1 MSDSKPQPA
10 VPPTP
15 DTAPEA
21 RFEWTQSPFES
32 FLEQHFKKMLI
43 VLLAIAAAV
52 GAWLVIRQQRERAAI
67 AQAEAFT
74 GSETLDDYKKVIAN
88 HPGSVAA
95 GSAQLMIANLLA
107 QNNDVAGALD
117 ELKKFTSSFPQHP
130 MVEHAAFRIAA
141 LTAEKDGS
149 EAGVREYESFINRYP
164 NSPLRPLAQ
173 MRKADALVNL
183 GKTDEALAVFD
194 AIQKDS
200 SLFGNEILAQA
211 KERADQVKLKPPTE
225 VEFVPEPDP
234 APAATPASPPSTG
247 LDFDLPTAPDPVL
260 PPANTTNPEPAAAPD
275 APPPAPSAPTDPAPA
290 SPPPASDTTPAPTP
304 QQ

>member
-1 MSDSKPQPA
+1 MSDSKPQPTL
-10 VPPTP
+10 PITP

-43 VLLAIAAAV
+43 VLLAIATAV
-52 GAWLVIRQQRERAAI
+52 GAWLVIRQQRERAVI
-67 AQAEAFT
+67 EQAEAFT

-88 HPGSVAA
+88 HPGTVAA

-107 QNNDVAGALD
+107 QNNDLPGALD
-117 ELKKFTSSFPQHP
+117 ELKKFTSNFPQHP

-149 EAGVREYESFINRYP
+149 EAGVREYETFINRFP

-183 GKTDEALAVFD
+183 GKTDDALAVFD

-200 SLFGNEILAQA
+200 SLFGNEILTEA

-225 VEFVPEPDP
+225 VEFVPDPDP
-234 APAATPASPPSTG
+234 APAATPSTG
-247 LDFDLPTAPDPVL
+247 LDFDLPTAPESVV
-260 PPANTTNPEPAAAPD
+260 PPANSTAPEPTATPEAPATD
-275 APPPAPSAPTDPAPA
+275 PSAPTEPAPA
-290 SPPPASDTTPAPTP
+290 TPPAASDTTPPSTP
-304 QQ
+304 EP